1 MKYHITTY
9 GCQMNHSDSE
19 RIAAILNCMNY
30 ELAPSPNEADLV
42 VINSCSVRQSAID
55 RIYGQLRNI
64 SPHQKT
70 ILTGCVL
77 PKEKEQFKDK
87 FDFIM
92 DIKDLVNLPNLV
104 GHALP
109 DQITDYLDIIPDY
122 QNKFSAYVPIMT
134 GCNNFCTYCAVPYTR
149 GREIS
154 RPAEEIVNE
163 VKNLVKK
170 NYKEIWLLGQNVNS
184 YSAVA
189 PPTQPNRFP
198 DLLKLVNNI
207 PSNFWIRFTS
217 PHPKDF
223 SGELI
228 NALAEC
234 EKVTEYINLPVQA
247 GDDGV
252 LKRMNRPYTV
262 EHYKNLVEKIREKN
276 PDIAISTDVIV
287 GFPRESEKQFQN
299 TVKLFKDIK
308 YDMAYISQYS
318 PRPGTAASR
327 LKDDVPKNE
336 KIQRDKIL
344 TDVLRKTALE
354 QNQKYLNQTMDVL
367 IDKKRKDSYLG
378 KTRTYKTV
386 KIPRTKFNLI
396 GQFIKAKITET
407 GPWGMKGI
415 LV

>member
-30 ELAPSPNEADLV
+30 EPASSHNEADLI

-55 RIYGQLRNI
+55 RIYGQLRNL
-64 SPHQKT
+64 SSHQKT

-92 DIKDLVNLPNLV
+92 DIKDLIK
-104 GHALP
+104 LP
-109 DQITDYLDIIPDY
+109 DLIGHRIPDKITDYLDIIPKY
-122 QNKFSAYVPIMT
+122 QNTFSAYVPIMT

-149 GREIS
+149 GQEVS
-154 RPAEEIVNE
+154 RSTKEIVGE
-163 VKNLVKK
+163 VKNLI
-170 NYKEIWLLGQNVNS
+170 NNGYKEIWLLGQNVNS
-184 YSAVA
+184 YSEVA
-189 PPTQPNRFP
+189 PPNTNEFP
-198 DLLKLVNNI
+198 DLLRLINNI
-207 PSNFWIRFTS
+207 PGNFWIRFTS

-223 SGELI
+223 SNELI
-228 NALAEC
+228 DALAQC

-247 GDDGV
+247 GDNKV

-262 EHYKNLVEKIREKN
+262 EHYKNLVQKIREKN
-276 PDIAISTDVIV
+276 HNIAISTDVIV
-287 GFPRESEKQFQN
+287 GFPGESEEQFQN
-299 TVKLFKDIK
+299 TVKLFEDIK

-318 PRPGTAASR
+318 PRPGTAAAR
-327 LKDDVPKNE
+327 LKDDIPKNE

-344 TDVLRKTALE
+344 TDTLRKTALG
-354 QNQKYLNQTMDVL
+354 QNQKYINQTIDVL
-367 IDKKRKDSYLG
+367 IDKERKNFYLG

-386 KIPRTKFNLI
+386 KVPKTQFNLI
-396 GQFIKAKITET
+396 GQFIKAKITEV
-407 GPWGMKGI
+407 GHWGMKGI

>member
-1 MKYHITTY
+1 MKYHITTF

-30 ELAPSPNEADLV
+30 EPASSQNEADLII
-42 VINSCSVRQSAID
+42 INSCSVRQSAID
-55 RIYGQLRNI
+55 RIYGQLRNL
-64 SPHQKT
+64 SSRQKT

-87 FDFIM
+87 FNFIM
-92 DIKDLVNLPNLV
+92 NIKDLVNLPDFIE
-104 GHALP
+104 HRIP
-109 DQITDYLDIIPDY
+109 DKITDYLDIVPKY
-122 QNKFSAYVPIMT
+122 QNTFSAYVPIMT

-154 RPAEEIVNE
+154 RPAEEIINE

-170 NYKEIWLLGQNVNS
+170 NYKEIWLLGQSVNS
-184 YSAVA
+184 YRDQEIS
-189 PPTQPNRFP
+189 FP
-198 DLLKLVNNI
+198 KLLRMINDI
-207 PSNFWIRFTS
+207 PGNFWIRFTS

-223 SGELI
+223 SDDLI
-228 NALAEC
+228 DALVEYK
-234 EKVTEYINLPVQA
+234 KVTEYINLPVQA
-247 GDDGV
+247 GDNKV

-262 EHYKNLVEKIREKN
+262 EHYKNLVQKIREKN

-287 GFPRESEKQFQN
+287 GFSGESKEQFQN
-299 TVKLFKDIK
+299 TVKLFEDIK

-336 KIQRDKIL
+336 KAKRDNIL

-354 QNQKYLNQTMDVL
+354 QNQKYLNQTIDVL
-367 IDKKRKDSYLG
+367 IDKERKDSYLG

-386 KIPRTKFNLI
+386 KILKTQSNLI
-396 GQFIKAKITET
+396 GQFVKVKITEA
-407 GPWGMKGI
+407 GSWGLTGI